1 MTRRLRVVLLGA
13 NGQLGQDIGRAHA
26 ADAAFDL
33 VPIGREELDVSQPE
47 AVERQLA
54 DLPFDALVNCT
65 GYHKTDEV
73 EDNATGAIAINAHAV
88 ASMARVCARK
98 GARLLHI
105 STDYVFGGD
114 IHSQA
119 PLSED
124 VPVSPVNVYGSSKAL
139 GETLARLVLEDLVI
153 LRVASLFGVAGASG
167 KGGNFVETMIRG
179 ARQNGTLRVVDDQR
193 MSPTATADVAEVVCR
208 MLPEGC
214 PAGTYHLVNSG
225 SASWWQFAKEI
236 VGQAGLDAE
245 VLPCRS
251 ADYPTRA
258 RRPSYSVLDNAKAMR
273 ALGPLRDWRQALGD
287 YLVAK
292 GHKRP
297 RR

>member
-33 VPIGREELDVSQPE
+33 VPIGREELDVSQPD

-88 ASMARVCARK
+88 ESMARVCARK

-114 IHSQA
+114 IHRQA

-124 VPVSPVNVYGSSKAL
+124 VSVSPVNVYGSSKAL
-139 GETLARLVLEDLVI
+139 GETLSRLVLEDLVI

-245 VLPCRS
+245 VLPCGS